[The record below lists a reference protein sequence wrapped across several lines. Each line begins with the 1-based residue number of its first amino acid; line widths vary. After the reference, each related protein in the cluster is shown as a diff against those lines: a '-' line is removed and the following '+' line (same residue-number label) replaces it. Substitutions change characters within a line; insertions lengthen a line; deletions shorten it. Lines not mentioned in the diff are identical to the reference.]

1 MISTPVLWP
10 SLTPSHSA
18 VNLRH
23 NQPKTF
29 AVNTTLPRLFAP
41 KLANKLNAQSLAK
54 NVSNPPLFR
63 PQRNQRQLL
72 MMMAIPLMLLLLLK
86 VTLSLTTTT
95 EGQTESTTTTE
106 GQTEFTTTAEGQTEF
121 TTTTEGQTE
130 STTEDS
136 PDVNTEDSVKS
147 TTEDDSDATVEDR
160 AVSTSNKDAMYRR
173 FPDKSDM
180 ISLTRRPSQLL
191 GGHNMLR
198 KFPELYLTI
207 EKRSAEPSMVDLK
220 QRSSQS
226 TTEPPMQDKSSNSN
240 RRANKSDMASL
251 KRRPSQLMAGKRMRN
266 RMPLQSILIRHLR
279 SAEPSMVDLKQRSSQ
294 STTEPPMQDKNS
306 NSNRRAN
313 KSDMASLK
321 RRPSQLMAG
330 KRMRNRMPLQS
341 ILIRHLRSAEPSMV
355 DLKQRSS
362 KSTTEPPMQDK
373 SSNSNRRA
381 NKSDMA
387 SLKRRPSQLMAGKRM
402 RNRMPLQSILIR
414 YLRSAEPSMVDLKQ
428 RASESTTEPP
438 IEDGID
444 LSPGSNTDVGAL
456 DPATKAEM
464 DYPEHSNV

>member
-1 MISTPVLWP
+1 MNEVCDQTTRTTYFQNICQLTSVCSDKLNKRWAFHDFNSSSLAITYTQSQCCQFATQSTQDFCCEHDFAKALC
-10 SLTPSHSA
+10 
-18 VNLRH
+18 
-23 NQPKTF
+23 PKTCQQIECPKPCQKCEQSTS
-29 AVNTTLPRLFAP
+29 VSTTTE
-41 KLANKLNAQSLAK
+41 STTTTDDDGHTTD
-54 NVSNPPLFR
+54 
-63 PQRNQRQLL
+63 
-72 MMMAIPLMLLLLLK
+72 
-86 VTLSLTTTT
+86 VTTTEGQTESTTTT

-136 PDVNTEDSVKS
+136 PDINTEDSVKS

-180 ISLTRRPSQLL
+180 TSLKRRPSQLMAGKRMRNRMPL
-191 GGHNMLR
+191 QSILIRHL
-198 KFPELYLTI
+198 
-207 EKRSAEPSMVDLK
+207 RSAEPSMVDLK

-279 SAEPSMVDLKQRSSQ
+279 GAEPSL
-294 STTEPPMQDKNS
+294 
-306 NSNRRAN
+306 
-313 KSDMASLK
+313 
-321 RRPSQLMAG
+321 
-330 KRMRNRMPLQS
+330 
-341 ILIRHLRSAEPSMV
+341 V

-387 SLKRRPSQLMAGKRM
+387 SLKRRLSQLMAGKRM

-428 RASESTTEPP
+428 RASESTTKSP

-464 DYPEHSNV
+464 DYPEHLNV